1 MIRRLENNNLSEAL
15 PEWLTSFSQLM
26 ELSVQNNNFSGNIPP
41 KLLSSNTLLFSFCP
55 GNQFRNSGCDGMGV
69 TSNSSK
75 PAQSNLVAVIGASVG
90 GVLLLVLII
99 AGVCFGYRRYHREA
113 TQETIPFANFGPRQS
128 G

>member
-1 MIRRLENNNLSEAL
+1 
-15 PEWLTSFSQLM
+15 
-26 ELSVQNNNFSGNIPP
+26 
-41 KLLSSNTLLFSFCP
+41 
-55 GNQFRNSGCDGMGV
+55 MGV

-128 G
+128 GNSYSLFIFVYFSRNPCVKVRGQYNSESLVVKGFYTRV